1 MSDKSH
7 KDHEE
12 MHTGCGCSN
21 THSESLEKVVET
33 ATESHDHQHNAGD
46 HDHDHDHDHEDEHSH
61 DEDSCCALPVENYEV
76 KDSDIPAGY
85 TQDILYVKEM
95 DCPMES
101 ILIER
106 ALAGDA
112 DIHSLNFNY
121 LKREAYVVHK
131 GEIAP
136 VIAKIK
142 KLDMTAFLVTSGERV
157 EIQKSI
163 YEKYETP
170 RLVLAG
176 IFAAISEVFEFAD
189 WSMWGSAFFAFL
201 TIALVGLT
209 TYKKGWVAIK
219 NRTLNINAL
228 MSVAVTGA
236 ILLGIFPE
244 AAMVIFLFTL
254 SEIIEGKSLA
264 KAQNAVEKL
273 LKLAP
278 DTAMQV
284 IDGSIV
290 EKAVEEIREGDVLRV
305 IPGGRLPLDGMI
317 IRGSSSFDE
326 SAITGESMPVDKSVE
341 ETVYAGS
348 INQQGEIDYR
358 ATSTS
363 KDSTLAKIVRTIE
376 EAQVKKAP
384 VQRFIDKFAS
394 IYTPIVFVVA
404 ILMAIIPPMFGATWF
419 DSIYKALVV
428 LIIACPCA
436 LVISTPVAVVSAL
449 TQLARH
455 GILVKGGEYIEKGA
469 HLTHLSFDKTGT
481 LTIGKPVLSESLYF
495 DQAGNQLAATDIEL
509 ERLALS
515 LASRSDHPISKA
527 IVAGYSQRLVD
538 VDHFEAVAGHGTE
551 AVVGNEKLLL
561 GNRKM
566 MLKNN
571 VDLAPVESELMRIEA
586 MGASLTIFAYQG
598 VVRAIFT
605 VADPVKD
612 NAGTVIAKLQAQGIT
627 PLLLSGDHI
636 GAVKHVAQEIGIQN
650 VHGALLPEDKLEI
663 LSSHQVG
670 KQAVGMIGDGINDA
684 PALAKADVGFAM
696 GAIGSDV
703 SIETANVA
711 IMDDDLAK
719 LPYFINV
726 SRRTVQLI
734 KQNIIVAL
742 GIKAVFFIAI
752 IFGYESMWAAVFAD
766 VGASLLVIMNSLRI
780 LKEKFD

>member
-1 MSDKSH
+1 MSLNLDKNTI
-7 KDHEE
+7 KTDDKVADQ
-12 MHTGCGCSN
+12 CCSKVDN
-21 THSESLEKVVET
+21 HSDV
-33 ATESHDHQHNAGD
+33 AQAPHD
-46 HDHDHDHDHEDEHSH
+46 HDHDHDHDHGHSH
-61 DEDSCCALPVENYEV
+61 EGDSCCALPEENHDAKE
-76 KDSDIPAGY
+76 SDIPAGY
-85 TQDILYVKEM
+85 TQDILYIKEM

-101 ILIER
+101 VLIEK
-106 ALAGDA
+106 ALANEPS
-112 DIHSLNFNY
+112 IHALHFNY
-121 LKREAYVVHK
+121 MKREAYVIHK
-131 GEIAP
+131 GEITP
-136 VIAKIK
+136 VVEKIK
-142 KLDMTAFLVTSGERV
+142 KLNMTPFLVTDGEAIVV
-157 EIQKSI
+157 EKTL

-176 IFAAISEVFEFAD
+176 ISAAISEVFEFAGWGMG
-189 WSMWGSAFFAFL
+189 WSALFAFI

-209 TYKKGWVAIK
+209 TYQKGWIAIK

-236 ILLGIFPE
+236 VILGVFPE

-254 SEIIEGKSLA
+254 AEIIEAKSLT

-278 DTAMQV
+278 DSAMV
-284 IDGSIV
+284 VTDAGVV
-290 EKAVEEIREGDVLRV
+290 EKRVEEVALNDVIRV
-305 IPGGRLPLDGMI
+305 IPGGRLPLDGVI
-317 IRGSSSFDE
+317 IRGNSSFDE

-384 VQRFIDKFAS
+384 VQRFIDKFAA
-394 IYTPIVFVVA
+394 IYTPIVFIIA
-404 ILMAIIPPMFGATWF
+404 ILIAVISPIFGMNWF
-419 DSIYKALVV
+419 DSIYKALVI

-455 GILVKGGEYIEKGA
+455 GILVKGGEFIEKGA

-481 LTIGKPVLSESLYF
+481 LTIGKPVLSEALYLSETGGKL
-495 DQAGNQLAATDIEL
+495 DVADTLLA
-509 ERLALS
+509 RLALS

-527 IVAGYSQRLVD
+527 IVAGSDMTFVD
-538 VDHFEAVAGHGTE
+538 IDDFAAVAGHGTQGFAE
-551 AVVGNEKLLL
+551 SERLLL

-566 MLKNN
+566 MQANN
-571 VDLAPVESELMRIEA
+571 VDLAPVESELVRIEA

-598 VVRAIFT
+598 RVRAIFT
-605 VADPVKD
+605 VADPIKA
-612 NAGTVIAKLQAQGIT
+612 NAKASLNALKAQGIQ
-627 PLLLSGDHI
+627 PILLSGDHV
-636 GAVKHVAQEIGIQN
+636 GAVNHVAKEIGIEEA
-650 VHGALLPEDKLEI
+650 HGALLPEDKLAI

-670 KQAVGMIGDGINDA
+670 KQAIGMIGDGINDA

-719 LPYFINV
+719 LPFFVDV
-726 SRRTVQLI
+726 SRKTVRLI
-734 KQNIIVAL
+734 KQNIIAAL
-742 GIKAVFFIAI
+742 GIKVVFFIAI
-752 IFGYESMWAAVFAD
+752 LFGYESMWAAVFAD

-780 LKEKFD
+780 LKEKI